1 MDNHEINHKAE
12 SYYRR
17 EKKQI
22 LNLIPAGAHSVLDL
36 GCASGM
42 LGRQLR
48 NSNRAAELVGVELF
62 EPAGTEAAAY
72 YDRIFLGDI
81 ESIQLPYH
89 EHFDYV
95 VCGDILEHL
104 RDPWSVVGRIHGWLK
119 KEGVLISSIP
129 NIRYW
134 RVLRDLIVFGKW
146 EYVEAGILDNSHLR
160 FFTRRSF
167 QELLEQ
173 TEFKVIEHT
182 PCIGGRKQAL
192 FNTLTCG
199 LFAEFL
205 GSQYMVTA
213 RKQQ

>member
-1 MDNHEINHKAE
+1 
-12 SYYRR
+12 
-17 EKKQI
+17 
-22 LNLIPAGAHSVLDL
+22 
-36 GCASGM
+36 
-42 LGRQLR
+42 
-48 NSNRAAELVGVELF
+48 
-62 EPAGTEAAAY
+62 
-72 YDRIFLGDI
+72 
-81 ESIQLPYH
+81 
-89 EHFDYV
+89 
-95 VCGDILEHL
+95 
-104 RDPWSVVGRIHGWLK
+104 
-119 KEGVLISSIP
+119 
-129 NIRYW
+129 
-134 RVLRDLIVFGKW
+134 VFGKW

-205 GSQYMVTA
+205 GAQYMVTA